1 MKKAL
6 IFALLSFGMVLGGV
20 SHAKEYKSMTVRIA
34 CSTPPGSVQAVP
46 LARLAEIV
54 HKESNGKIKCELY
67 TGGVLGDEQA
77 VVKQLRSNEI
87 QMGVL
92 AAGNLTPFA
101 PKATL
106 VILPYMFPSKQHAF
120 TFFRNEAFMK
130 TFNEAITEQSK
141 TRPLGWL
148 IGGYRV
154 LTNSKRPIKTID
166 DMAGLK
172 WRVPPVELQLAAF
185 RSWGVEPHPLPWIET
200 FNGLQQGVIDGQE
213 NPHLIN
219 RDAKFW
225 EVQKYITEPHYKL
238 WTGPVVVNVDWL
250 RSLPADVQQAI
261 IEAGHETTVEMRAL
275 LDKQES
281 ASREFLKEKGMV
293 FCGVPTDEDEWM
305 KRAVSI
311 WPQFY
316 PQIKNLEIVEAF
328 MKTLGR
334 QLPR

>member
-225 EVQKYITEPHYKL
+225 EVQKYITDIHYMLWVAPILVSERWFAKL
-238 WTGPVVVNVDWL
+238 DPDTRELFV
-250 RSLPADVQQAI
+250 RAAREAADYEWKWSEEEDAKALQQCI
-261 IEAGHETTVEMRAL
+261 DG
-275 LDKQES
+275 
-281 ASREFLKEKGMV
+281 GMV
-293 FCGVPTDEDEWM
+293 IGTVSDEDKWAEKARSVWPKFYDTVGGKQFVDQALEAM
-305 KRAVSI
+305 K
-311 WPQFY
+311 
-316 PQIKNLEIVEAF
+316 
-328 MKTLGR
+328 
-334 QLPR
+334 

>member
-1 MKKAL
+1 MKKA
-6 IFALLSFGMVLGGV
+6 FLLSLVACFLVVTGV
-20 SHAKEYKSMTVRIA
+20 AHAKEYKSMTVRIA

-46 LARLAEIV
+46 LDRLVEII

-101 PKATL
+101 PRATL
-106 VILPYMFPSKQHAF
+106 FILPYMFPSKEHAF
-120 TFFRNEAFMK
+120 KLFRNEAIM
-130 TFNEAITEQSK
+130 NEFADAIASQSR

-148 IGGYRV
+148 VGGYRV
-154 LTNSKRPIKTID
+154 LTNSKRPINTIE
-166 DMAGLK
+166 DMVGLK

-185 RSWGVEPHPLPWIET
+185 RSWGVEPHPLAWIET

-219 RDAKFW
+219 RDTKFW
-225 EVQKYITEPHYKL
+225 EVQKYITEIHYML
-238 WTGPVVVNVDWL
+238 WVAPILVSERWFASLDPDTRELFVRATREAAEYEWDWAEKEDAKAL
-250 RSLPADVQQAI
+250 QQCLD
-261 IEAGHETTVEMRAL
+261 GGMVYNTVTDEEKWMEKARAL
-275 LDKQES
+275 
-281 ASREFLKEKGMV
+281 
-293 FCGVPTDEDEWM
+293 
-305 KRAVSI
+305 

-316 PQIKNLEIVEAF
+316 NAVGGKDVLDRVLNA
-328 MKTLGR
+328 MN
-334 QLPR
+334 

>member
-141 TRPLGWL
+141 TRPL
-148 IGGYRV
+148 
-154 LTNSKRPIKTID
+154 
-166 DMAGLK
+166 
-172 WRVPPVELQLAAF
+172 
-185 RSWGVEPHPLPWIET
+185 
-200 FNGLQQGVIDGQE
+200 
-213 NPHLIN
+213 
-219 RDAKFW
+219 
-225 EVQKYITEPHYKL
+225 L
-238 WTGPVVVNVDWL
+238 W
-250 RSLPADVQQAI
+250 A
-261 IEAGHETTVEMRAL
+261 
-275 LDKQES
+275 
-281 ASREFLKEKGMV
+281 
-293 FCGVPTDEDEWM
+293 
-305 KRAVSI
+305 
-311 WPQFY
+311 
-316 PQIKNLEIVEAF
+316 
-328 MKTLGR
+328 
-334 QLPR
+334 

>member
-141 TRPLGWL
+141 TRPLAD
-148 IGGYRV
+148 R
-154 LTNSKRPIKTID
+154 R
-166 DMAGLK
+166 
-172 WRVPPVELQLAAF
+172 
-185 RSWGVEPHPLPWIET
+185 LP
-200 FNGLQQGVIDGQE
+200 
-213 NPHLIN
+213 
-219 RDAKFW
+219 R
-225 EVQKYITEPHYKL
+225 
-238 WTGPVVVNVDWL
+238 
-250 RSLPADVQQAI
+250 
-261 IEAGHETTVEMRAL
+261 
-275 LDKQES
+275 
-281 ASREFLKEKGMV
+281 
-293 FCGVPTDEDEWM
+293 TDQFQTSHQDH
-305 KRAVSI
+305 RRYG
-311 WPQFY
+311 WPQVARSSRGVTACRVSF
-316 PQIKNLEIVEAF
+316 VGSGA
-328 MKTLGR
+328 TSSSVD
-334 QLPR
+334 